1 MPSHRFAFWAPRRCP
16 PWPWPLPKWHYVG
29 CHRCRRCWACAW
41 DTKPWAWPRRKFTTL
56 GIWCLFGRKV
66 GIWLDGMEYYIYMI
80 EKYLTQPLSG
90 IIYRPT
96 YTYYH
101 SHYHYHCH
109 DQYHMMLISLSL
121 SVSLS
126 IYQNHDISHH
136 FTLCRIISHHTKIL
150 YYTFTHINVYIYTH
164 VIMFF
169 LAISPYLC
177 TTCPTGLPQGWR
189 LSMWS
194 CFFWQFP
201 LFMHNLSHR
210 AAAGLAPVQ
219 VGLGAVPWRH
229 WGAPSSEKDGNLC
242 QPTEGCSMDWFV
254 QKCAETFSCIITLIY
269 TYIYIYMW
277 WQE

>member
-1 MPSHRFAFWAPRRCP
+1 
-16 PWPWPLPKWHYVG
+16 
-29 CHRCRRCWACAW
+29 
-41 DTKPWAWPRRKFTTL
+41 
-56 GIWCLFGRKV
+56 
-66 GIWLDGMEYYIYMI
+66 MEYYIYMI

-201 LFMHNLSHR
+201 PIYAQLVPPGCRRAGACPSRPWGRAMASLRCPKFRERWELVSANRRMFNGLVCAKMCRNLFMYNHTNIH
-210 AAAGLAPVQ
+210 
-219 VGLGAVPWRH
+219 
-229 WGAPSSEKDGNLC
+229 
-242 QPTEGCSMDWFV
+242 
-254 QKCAETFSCIITLIY
+254 
-269 TYIYIYMW
+269 IYIYVVARIMISCRISIKPIYW
-277 WQE
+277 HVLIIFFAACDLLNTKTTQKSNP

>member
-1 MPSHRFAFWAPRRCP
+1 MSPLTMAFAKMALRGLPQMP
-16 PWPWPLPKWHYVG
+16 PLLGLCLGHQALGVAEAKIH
-29 CHRCRRCWACAW
+29 HAW
-41 DTKPWAWPRRKFTTL
+41 DLVSFWEKSWNMIGWD
-56 GIWCLFGRKV
+56 GIL
-66 GIWLDGMEYYIYMI
+66 YIYMI

-150 YYTFTHINVYIYTH
+150 YYTFTHINVYIYIYTH

-169 LAISPYLC
+169 WQFPPIYAQLVPPGCRRAGA
-177 TTCPTGLPQGWR
+177 CP
-189 LSMWS
+189 
-194 CFFWQFP
+194 CDHVFFGNFP

-269 TYIYIYMW
+269 INIYIYICGGKNNDIL
-277 WQE
+277 

>member
-1 MPSHRFAFWAPRRCP
+1 MSPLTMAFAKMALRGLPQMP
-16 PWPWPLPKWHYVG
+16 PLLGWCLGHQALGVAEAKNH
-29 CHRCRRCWACAW
+29 HAW
-41 DTKPWAWPRRKFTTL
+41 DLVSFWEKSWNMIGWD
-56 GIWCLFGRKV
+56 GIL
-66 GIWLDGMEYYIYMI
+66 YICMI

-121 SVSLS
+121 SVLLS
-126 IYQNHDISHH
+126 IYQNHVISHH
-136 FTLCRIISHHTKIL
+136 FTLCRIISHHI
-150 YYTFTHINVYIYTH
+150 YIH
-164 VIMFF
+164 
-169 LAISPYLC
+169 
-177 TTCPTGLPQGWR
+177 
-189 LSMWS
+189 MWS
-194 CFFWQFP
+194 CFFGHFP

-269 TYIYIYMW
+269 IY
-277 WQE
+277 